1 MKLVAWYDNEWGY
14 RYNTA
19 LSLSFSHSMQASELP
34 GGANVMIHNGYFRFF
49 LQQPSAGPHRA
60 HGIGGGQQMRTRN

>member
-1 MKLVAWYDNEWGY
+1 MTTNGDTGTT
-14 RYNTA
+14 R
-19 LSLSFSHSMQASELP
+19 LSLSLSHTHSMQASELP